1 MNIKKIKSKLN
12 KSLFDIFTSL
22 NEFALINL
30 VHYPTKFK
38 EILFFKSLVLTIFN
52 KIFFIFDYQSIAK
65 KEFLRT
71 FPIFLKGNI
80 FNKPLHFGNDK
91 SEFFIR
97 LHSDSRKHPI
107 TNNLDDLQNLSL
119 EIIKGEKKNGSFV
132 LNNKDESLIPI
143 SGEKVKITE
152 LNKINQKPII
162 YETKN
167 KFSYFFGSKDSSIK
181 LDSKNEFIIGNP
193 LPLKQKK
200 ETKND
205 LVILLFI
212 DGLVDYEILGFK
224 SLSEIMPNTQ
234 KFFEVGYEFKN
245 HFTNSEWT
253 MPSFANIF
261 TGLYTQK
268 HGLFHPWS
276 KKGLPKDIDT
286 IAELFSKNGYL
297 TFQSGGNRMINPS
310 FGYSRGFDRNL
321 YQREMSAIQTI
332 ENFIENQNTFSE
344 RSTFSF
350 LKFLDLH
357 HDLGYI
363 NHISNSKENS
373 KIGKENIEYSK
384 IKSVF
389 KKYDQKRKNIYIN
402 KLKSLD
408 LRLGLLYS
416 FLNSLKDKNITFIL
430 CSDHGQSFLN
440 NDSFLLSSKRT
451 KVPFLYKSNAH
462 NSFKKVYE
470 YTENVDIFSTILF
483 DSDIKINK
491 NNIDS
496 KLPSVLSGQN
506 KRNFSFSQSIYP
518 NQTYKAAFRRKG
530 EEMFLETKRK
540 TDNNGTCFI
549 GNRNDYDLVLNGEKY
564 NGDLPVEYESF
575 LKAILEN

>member
-1 MNIKKIKSKLN
+1 MIIKKAKNKLN
-12 KSLFDIFTSL
+12 RSIFDFFTFFSK
-22 NEFALINL
+22 FALLNL
-30 VHYPTKFK
+30 IHYPTKFK
-38 EILFFKSLVLTIFN
+38 DIFFLKSLVLTIFN
-52 KIFFIFDYQSIAK
+52 KISFIFNYKSIAK

-71 FPIFLKGNI
+71 FPVSLKGNI
-80 FNKPLHFGNDK
+80 FQNPLYFGKDK
-91 SEFFIR
+91 SNFFMRI
-97 LHSDSRKHPI
+97 HSDSRRYPI
-107 TNNLDDLQNLSL
+107 TNNVDDLQNLPL
-119 EIIKGEKKNGSFV
+119 EIIKGEKKNATFV
-132 LNNKDESLIPI
+132 LKNKDESLIPI

-152 LNKINQKPII
+152 LNKTDQKTII

-167 KFSYFFGSKDSSIK
+167 KFNYFFGAKDSSIK
-181 LDSKNEFIIGNP
+181 LDSENDFIVGNP

-224 SLSEIMPNTQ
+224 SLSEIMPNTHN
-234 KFFEVGYEFKN
+234 FFDVGYEFKN
-245 HFTNSEWT
+245 NFTNSEWT

-276 KKGLPKDIDT
+276 QKGLPKDVDT

-321 YQREMSAIQTI
+321 YQREMNAMQTI
-332 ENFIENQNTFSE
+332 ENFIENQNTFSK

-350 LKFLDLH
+350 LKLLDLH

-363 NHISNSKENS
+363 NHISNTEENS
-373 KIGKENIEYSK
+373 KIGKEDIEYSK

-389 KKYDQKRKNIYIN
+389 KKYDQKRKNIYIK

-408 LRLGLLYS
+408 IRLGLLYS
-416 FLNSLKDKNITFIL
+416 YLNSIKEKNITFIL

-440 NDSFLLSSKRT
+440 NDTFLLSSKRT
-451 KVPFLYKSNAH
+451 KVPFLYKSNTH
-462 NSFKKVYE
+462 KSLKKVYE
-470 YTENVDIFSTILF
+470 FTENVDIFSTILF

-491 NNIDS
+491 NIDS
-496 KLPSVLSGQN
+496 NLPSVLSGQH

-518 NQTYKAAFRRKG
+518 QQTYKAAFRSKDN
-530 EEMFLETKRK
+530 EMFLETKRK
-540 TDNNGTCFI
+540 TDNDGNCII
-549 GNRNDYDLVLNGEKY
+549 GNRNDYDLILNGEKF
-564 NGDLPVEYESF
+564 NGDLPKEYESF
-575 LKAILEN
+575 LRSLFES